1 MTYETF
7 SYMKIVSRKQTVFCQ
22 DITEYFV
29 MLKEVFLDFF
39 YYGLKLDLSKTRSA
53 F

>member
-39 YYGLKLDLSKTRSA
+39 LLWIEIRLE
-53 F
+53 